1 MSFQKPK
8 KPILEEKFNLMRKK
22 QKTLVGSGLSLWETE
37 PLTQNQI
44 RAFESDKHL
53 VLHGVAGTG
62 KTFISC
68 YLAFD
73 DMIKGLYD
81 RLIIIRSAVPTRDMG
96 FLPGS
101 EKEKS
106 AVYEE
111 PYKNIAIE
119 LFDRGDAYDILKTKG
134 LVHFMTT
141 SFIRGIT
148 LKDSVIL
155 IDECQNMTFHEL
167 DSIITRVGR
176 GCRIIFSGDF
186 KQTDI
191 KNNGIRP
198 FLSILKTM
206 GSFAII
212 NFEVK
217 DIVRSDFVKEYIIAR
232 EKAGLGE

>member
-1 MSFQKPK
+1 MGNRTS
-8 KPILEEKFNLMRKK
+8 
-22 QKTLVGSGLSLWETE
+22 
-37 PLTQNQI
+37 TQNQI
-44 RAFESDKHL
+44 LAFESDKHL

-141 SFIRGIT
+141 SFIRGVT

-176 GCRIIFSGDF
+176 DCRIIFSGDF

-198 FLSILKTM
+198 FLKILKMM
-206 GSFAII
+206 GSFDLID
-212 NFEVK
+212 FEVK

-232 EKAGLGE
+232 EKAGCCE